1 MKYCSFQS
9 SRGLQTLLICLQTIL
24 IATTLACSS
33 NETKVRQVI
42 EDRLKN
48 QGIRNLVLD
57 FFHPSKKTP
66 GKAYA
71 SATVTYNFATSSGA
85 FQQEYLGFILKQ
97 EGQNWTIEQS
107 TSYTKDPDKAENLI
121 AGLKAELK

>member
-1 MKYCSFQS
+1 MKNRSFQS
-9 SRGLQTLLICLQTIL
+9 LRGPRFVLICLQTIL
-24 IATTLACSS
+24 IAATLSCSS

-71 SATVTYNFATSSGA
+71 SATVTYNYATSSGA

-97 EGQNWTIEQS
+97 EGQSWTIEQI
-107 TSYTKDPDKAENLI
+107 TGYTKDSDKAENLI
-121 AGLKAELK
+121 AGIKAGLK